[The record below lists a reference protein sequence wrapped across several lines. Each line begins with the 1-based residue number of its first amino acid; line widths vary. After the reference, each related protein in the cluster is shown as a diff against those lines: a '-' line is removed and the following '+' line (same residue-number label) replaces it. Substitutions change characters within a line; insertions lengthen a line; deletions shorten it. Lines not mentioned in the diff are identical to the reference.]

1 MLSMFNTLEVKWD
14 PIIPFD
20 PEYRDKCLQEQ
31 PHAQNIEILE
41 YYSIQEVYKYFK
53 ENREKNYVK

>member
-1 MLSMFNTLEVKWD
+1 MFNTLEVKWD

-31 PHAQNIEILE
+31 PHAQNIMPSLGSKSVNI
-41 YYSIQEVYKYFK
+41 K
-53 ENREKNYVK
+53 EKISLP

>member
-1 MLSMFNTLEVKWD
+1 MFDTLEVKWD

-31 PHAQNIEILE
+31 PDAQNIEILE
-41 YYSIQEVYKYFK
+41 YFEHTRWLRPSLA
-53 ENREKNYVK
+53 